1 MHFKRCFW
9 MSRFFLSLSVL
20 CAAPVVLLGQSR
32 PSAQEVSTE
41 RKLIDGKK
49 YILLGDWEK
58 AEALFRSIL
67 EEDVQNSAACYELSR
82 TLAAT
87 GRYDDAISYIHKAI
101 RIEPDNE
108 WYLLMEADIRE
119 QSGDIP
125 ATMEMYDR
133 LIALRPQQAHYY
145 EMQISLC
152 KKIDDKEKLL
162 KVLDQYEQVKG
173 VTEAITRV
181 RFETLDDMGRTEE
194 AMATL
199 DKLAQVYPSNI
210 DYKFLAASY
219 ALKSGLDEHAQEYY
233 RQVLAVDPD
242 NSRAKLALAGTEK
255 KEGDDLGYL
264 QSIAPL
270 IANPNVEIDLKLKEL
285 IPYIADFSDSGDTV
299 LGHVLLGL
307 SGQLVATHPKEAKAY
322 AMQGDVM
329 AILGMRKDAIASYTQ
344 ATGLNGGVYVLWE
357 QLISL
362 LIAQRS
368 WNEVIRQAGL
378 GMDNFPNQA
387 YLYYASGLALYKT
400 KKYSEALDKLNDAL
414 LMTGKNLGQ
423 KVGVYNLLG
432 LVYDEM
438 GDLEKSSDAFE
449 TSLGIDSR
457 NPETMA
463 YYSLMLSRRI
473 TQSEKAV
480 DMTQKVMNYPN
491 LPVSL
496 QEVLAEVLY
505 NQKKYPEAY
514 TAIMGVLE
522 KDPYGDAYN
531 LAGDIASKLGKTE
544 EAVQYWK
551 QALEQGCTDSDLKK
565 KIADPRAQ

>member
-1 MHFKRCFW
+1 
-9 MSRFFLSLSVL
+9 MSFTRPHRLFRMLFSI
-20 CAAPVVLLGQSR
+20 VLLTAGPYILMGQTR
-32 PSAQEVSTE
+32 PSSEEVSTE

-58 AEALFRSIL
+58 AEAIFRSVL
-67 EEDVQNSAACYELSR
+67 EDDVQNSAACYELSR

-87 GRYDDAISYIHKAI
+87 GRYDDAINYIHKAI

-119 QSGDIP
+119 KSGDIP
-125 ATMEMYDR
+125 ATMAMYDR

-162 KVLDQYEQVKG
+162 HVLDQYEQVKG
-173 VTEAITRV
+173 VTESITRI
-181 RFETLDDMGRTEE
+181 RFETLDDMGRTAE
-194 AMATL
+194 AMGTL
-199 DKLAQVYPSNI
+199 DKLASVYPSNM

-219 ALKSGLDEHAQEYY
+219 ALKSGMDDHAREYY
-233 RQVLAVDPD
+233 KQVLAMDPD
-242 NSRAKLALAGTEK
+242 NTKAKLALAGTEK
-255 KEGDDLGYL
+255 KEGDDTGYL
-264 QSIAPL
+264 KSISAV
-270 IANPNVEIDLKLKEL
+270 ITNPNVDIDLKLKEL
-285 IPYIADFSDSGDTV
+285 IPYVADFSDSGDTL
-299 LGHVLLGL
+299 LGHTLLDL
-307 SGQLVATHPKEAKAY
+307 SRQLTSTHPKEAKAY
-322 AMQGDVM
+322 ALQGDVSS
-329 AILGMRKDAIASYTQ
+329 ILGMRKDAIAAYTQ
-344 ATGLNGGVYVLWE
+344 ATSLNGGVYVVWE

-368 WNEVIRQAGL
+368 WDEVIRQAGL

-400 KKYSEALDKLNDAL
+400 SQYSEAMDMLNDAL
-414 LMTGKNLGQ
+414 LMTGKNVGQ
-423 KVGVYNLLG
+423 KVGIYNLLG

-438 GDLEKSSDAFE
+438 GQLDKSSDAFE
-449 TSLGIDSR
+449 TSLGIDPK

-473 TQSEKAV
+473 TQSDKAV
-480 DMTQKVMNYPN
+480 EMTQKVMSYSN
-491 LPVSL
+491 LPMSI
-496 QEVLAEVLY
+496 QETLAETLY
-505 NQKKYPEAY
+505 NQKKYQEAY
-514 TAIMGVLE
+514 TAIMVVVQ

-531 LAGDIASKLGKTE
+531 LAGNMANKLGKTE
-544 EAVQYWK
+544 EAVNFWK
-551 QALEQGCTDSDLKK
+551 KALEQGCTDPDLKK